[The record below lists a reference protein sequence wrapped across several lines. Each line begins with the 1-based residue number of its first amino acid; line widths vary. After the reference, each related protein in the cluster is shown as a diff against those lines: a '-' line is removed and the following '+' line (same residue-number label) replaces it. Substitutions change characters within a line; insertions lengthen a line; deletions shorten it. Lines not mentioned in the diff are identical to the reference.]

1 MPFAIGID
9 IGTANTRV
17 AVFRNGRPEII
28 PDADGRHSMPSY
40 VAFTERSRLFGSA
53 AKAQATSNPQNT
65 VYDVKRILGQHL
77 YHENV
82 TKYIRDSPNLVEQ
95 KKHGQIA
102 ISVSYKN
109 QERRLSP
116 VQIFA
121 MLVAQA
127 RANAEAYLGEAV
139 RDAVISVPA
148 CFDSS
153 QLQDVRDAALLGGV
167 NLLDLITS
175 IDSISLCHL
184 FMNTSQEVDVRR
196 ITILNFGSS
205 FFSAGRVD
213 QTENVAETISC
224 AGDELGTEDVINRLI
239 SHFGAEI
246 QRNWS
251 WDIKEDLRARRRLR
265 QACEVSLRELSSTT
279 STEIYIDSLYD
290 GRDFSS
296 TLSRAR
302 LEELCQDIF
311 DLTLK
316 TIDRV
321 ILNATRQ
328 MWPEHALGKH
338 PLMEILIVGGGSRVP
353 MLRRVW
359 SDHFGSWTVP
369 FKLVNS
375 VNADEGE
382 VFGSC
387 IQAEILSG
395 GSDVLVARLL
405 CLRVMP
411 FSIGI
416 EMKGGKM
423 SRILRFNCTIP
434 FIQRKKY
441 SASDF
446 DFDPHERLVLN
457 VYQGEKRRVKDN
469 ILIGTLDL
477 SELPPGWDNEDLNS
491 KIEVR
496 VNVDARQQV
505 SLAATVGGKSTS
517 AAAWQKVA
525 YRSGEEIEYLL
536 SQAESYREDD
546 AAEEARLEERCAL
559 DMRISSLSKYQ
570 PAPGLQTAQ
579 MVAIIQ
585 SLGQI
590 RNWVDENEFATI
602 ADLRSQHKTLHQLER
617 DMRMEELRAGEITGL
632 CAYAEEL
639 QTKLLATTQTPKIRS
654 LLQSVD
660 AIAQWVDKNEQ
671 AEIEEYQGRLR
682 SLMAISVEL
691 IAIREAPP
699 PSRESTPSTTG
710 NSRPESPRPE
720 TPRGL
725 DELFPESGW
734 DRKSTYTDAEFEW
747 LVSYLRNTGHESW
760 TRAPRMY
767 TVLRLI
773 DRVDLVDTF
782 LQREITD
789 IWFPFS
795 ENTLPKLLKQPHRA
809 QFLRTQEAVFSKAL
823 ELERGSKLDDDRM
836 NRRHAHFSHGE
847 PLPFKAI
854 AILGSGAHGFVDKV
868 VSTLSYREYARKQFK
883 RSAINKKG
891 IKTFLNEVK
900 ILKSLRH
907 KHCIDMVGSYS
918 DPQYFVLLTS
928 PVAECN
934 LERYYTMALAD
945 RDKLSILQ
953 SFFGCLAGTLD
964 FLHSQKVAHQD
975 IKPQNIL
982 VKDNSHVLVADFGIA
997 RSWEGLAGATTTAD
1011 LDRSWVYAAPEVV
1024 RGGPKNESADV
1035 WSLGCVFL
1043 EMCTVLGGKDVGEMR
1058 AFFRGRSDS
1067 TSFHHNAAPGHV
1079 AAWVDALRSD
1089 QPSGEIWALEMVE
1102 IMLQIE
1108 PRHRYKPFE
1117 LLNKTI
1123 AMSET
1128 TGILFCGACCR
1139 DTGVSLPDGN
1149 DLDRWS
1155 EGDDDRDEM

>member
-9 IGTANTRV
+9 IGTENTRV

-65 VYDVKRILGQHL
+65 VYDVKRILGHHL
-77 YHENV
+77 DHAKL
-82 TKYIRDSPNLVEQ
+82 TKYIRDSPNVLEQ
-95 KKHGQIA
+95 KRHGQIT
-102 ISVSYKN
+102 ISVSYKQ

-139 RDAVISVPA
+139 HDAVISVPA

-153 QLQDVRDAALLGGV
+153 QFQDVRDAVVLSGV

-175 IDSISLCHL
+175 IDSISLYHI
-184 FMNTSQEVDVRR
+184 FMNTSQDLNARR
-196 ITILNFGSS
+196 IIILNFGSS
-205 FFSAGRVD
+205 FFSAGLAVLD
-213 QTENVAETISC
+213 DGIAETTSC
-224 AGDELGTEDVINRLI
+224 AGDELGTEDMINRLI
-239 SHFGAEI
+239 SHFAAEI

-251 WDIKEDLRARRRLR
+251 WDIKVDLRAWRRLR

-279 STEIYIDSLYD
+279 SSQIYIDSLYD

-296 TLSRAR
+296 TLSRTR

-311 DLTLK
+311 HLTLE
-316 TIDRV
+316 TIDRF
-321 ILNATRQ
+321 IPNAARQ
-328 MWPEHALGKH
+328 AWPEQARGKN
-338 PLMEILIVGGGSRVP
+338 PLMEILIVGGGSRIP

-359 SDHFGSWTVP
+359 SDYFGSVR
-369 FKLVNS
+369 LVNS
-375 VNADEGE
+375 MNADEGE

-387 IQAEILSG
+387 IQAAMFSAN
-395 GSDVLVARLL
+395 SDVLVPRLL
-405 CLRVMP
+405 CMRVMP

-416 EMKGGKM
+416 ETKGGKM
-423 SRILRFNCTIP
+423 AKIIHSNYLIP
-434 FIQRKKY
+434 NVKRKKY

-446 DFDPHERLVLN
+446 DFDLHERLVLN
-457 VYQGEKRRVKDN
+457 VYQGENRRVKDN

-477 SELPPGWDNEDLNS
+477 SELPPGRDNEDLKT

-496 VNVDARQQV
+496 VEVDARQQV
-505 SLAATVGGKSTS
+505 FLAATMDGKSTS

-525 YRSGEEIEYLL
+525 YRSGEEMEYLL
-536 SQAESYREDD
+536 LQAESYREDD

-559 DMRISSLSKYQ
+559 DMRISSLSKSQ
-570 PAPGLQTAQ
+570 PAPGLQTAR

-590 RNWVDENEFATI
+590 RNWVDENEFANV
-602 ADLRSQHKTLHQLER
+602 AEFRSRHKTLHQLER
-617 DMRMEELRAGEITGL
+617 DMKMEGLRAGEITGL
-632 CAYAEEL
+632 CSYAEEL
-639 QTKLLATTQTPKIRS
+639 RTKLLAATQTPEIRS
-654 LLQSVD
+654 LLHSVD

-671 AEIEEYQGRLR
+671 AEIEEYQTKLR

-710 NSRPESPRPE
+710 NSWPESSRPE

-734 DRKSTYTDAEFEW
+734 DRKSRYTDAEFEW

-760 TRAPRMY
+760 TRAPRIY

-773 DRVDLVDTF
+773 DRVDLVDAF

-795 ENTLPKLLKQPHRA
+795 ENTLPRLLKQPHRA
-809 QFLRTQEAVFSKAL
+809 QFLRTKEAVFSKAL

-847 PLPFKAI
+847 PLPFKVI

-1079 AAWVDALRSD
+1079 AAWVDALRSNR
-1089 QPSGEIWALEMVE
+1089 PSEGLWALEMVE

-1149 DLDRWS
+1149 DPDRWS
-1155 EGDDDRDEM
+1155 EGDDDRNEM

>member
-1 MPFAIGID
+1 MPLAIGID

-28 PDADGRHSMPSY
+28 PDADGRHSMPFY
-40 VAFTERSRLFGSA
+40 VAFTERCRLFASA

-65 VYDVKRILGQHL
+65 VYGVKRILGHHL
-77 YHENV
+77 DQATV
-82 TKYIRDSPNLVEQ
+82 TKYIRDSPNVFEQ
-95 KKHGQIA
+95 KKNGQIT
-102 ISVSYKN
+102 ISVSYKK
-109 QERRLSP
+109 QQRRLSP
-116 VQIFA
+116 VQTFA

-127 RANAEAYLGEAV
+127 RANAEAYLGETIHN
-139 RDAVISVPA
+139 AVISVPA
-148 CFDSS
+148 NFDSS
-153 QLQDVRDAALLGGV
+153 QVQDVRDAAFLGGV
-167 NLLDLITS
+167 NLLDLIKS
-175 IDSISLCHL
+175 IDSISLYYL
-184 FMNTSQEVDVRR
+184 LMNPSKEFDARH
-196 ITILNFGSS
+196 ILILNFGSS
-205 FFSAGRVD
+205 FFSAGLAVL
-213 QTENVAETISC
+213 QANIAEITSC
-224 AGDELGTEDVINRLI
+224 ASDELGTEDVIDRLVG
-239 SHFGAEI
+239 HFAAVI
-246 QRNWS
+246 QRKWD
-251 WDIKEDLRARRRLR
+251 WDIKENLRARRRLR
-265 QACEVSLRELSSTT
+265 QACEVSLRDLSSTT

-290 GRDFSS
+290 GRDFSF

-311 DLTLK
+311 YSTLQ

-321 ILNATRQ
+321 IPNAARQ
-328 MWPEHALGKH
+328 AWPEQARGKD
-338 PLMEILIVGGGSRVP
+338 PLMEILIVGGGSRIP

-359 SDHFGSWTVP
+359 SDYFGSVR
-369 FKLVNS
+369 FVNS

-387 IQAEILSG
+387 IQAAILSG
-395 GSDVLVARLL
+395 DSDVSIARLL
-405 CLRVMP
+405 CVRVMP

-416 EMKGGKM
+416 ERKGGKM
-423 SRILRFNCTIP
+423 AKIFHFNTTIP
-434 FIQRKKY
+434 NIKREKFL
-441 SASDF
+441 ASDF
-446 DFDPHERLVLN
+446 DFDRHQPLVLN
-457 VYQGEKRRVKDN
+457 VYQGEKRKVKDN
-469 ILIGTLDL
+469 IFVGALDL
-477 SELPPGWDNEDLNS
+477 SEIPPGWDDEDLKT
-491 KIEVR
+491 KIDVR
-496 VNVDARQQV
+496 VDVDQRQQV
-505 SLAATVGGKSTS
+505 SLAATVGSKSTS
-517 AAAWQKVA
+517 AAAWHKVA
-525 YRSGEEIEYLL
+525 YRSGKEMEDLL
-536 SQAESYREDD
+536 LQAESYKEDD

-559 DMRISSLSKYQ
+559 DMRVSSLRRSQ
-570 PAPGLQTAQ
+570 PAHGHQTAQ
-579 MVAIIQ
+579 VVAILQ

-590 RNWVDENEFATI
+590 QNWVDENEFANI
-602 ADLRSQHKTLHQLER
+602 AEFRSRHQTLHQLEI
-617 DMRMEELRAGEITGL
+617 DMQMEGLRAGEITGL
-632 CAYAEEL
+632 YSYAGEL
-639 QTKLLATTQTPKIRS
+639 RTKLLATTQTPKIRS
-654 LLQSVD
+654 LLNSVD
-660 AIAQWVDKNEQ
+660 AVAQWVEKNDQ
-671 AEIEEYQGRLR
+671 AEIEEYQTKLR
-682 SLMAISVEL
+682 SLVAISVDL
-691 IAIREAPP
+691 IAIREVPP
-699 PSRESTPSTTG
+699 PSRESTPSTPG
-710 NSRPESPRPE
+710 KSRPESPRPE

-734 DRKSTYTDAEFEW
+734 DRKSSYTDAEFEW
-747 LVSYLRNTGHESW
+747 LVSYLRNTEHESW
-760 TRAPRMY
+760 TKAPRIY

-773 DRVDLVDTF
+773 GKVDLVDAF
-782 LQREITD
+782 LQRDITD

-795 ENTLPKLLKQPHRA
+795 ESTLPKLLKQPHRA

-823 ELERGSKLDDDRM
+823 ELARGSKLDDDRM

-847 PLPFKAI
+847 PLPFKVI

-868 VSTLSYREYARKQFK
+868 VSTLSYREYARKRFK
-883 RSAINKKG
+883 RSAINKKDV
-891 IKTFLNEVK
+891 KTFLNEVK

-934 LERYYTMALAD
+934 LERYYTMAMAD
-945 RDKLSILQ
+945 RDKLSILR

-964 FLHSQKVAHQD
+964 FLHSQKVVHQD

-982 VKDNSHVLVADFGIA
+982 VKDNSQVLVADFGIA

-1043 EMCTVLGGKDVGEMR
+1043 EICTVLGGKDVGEMR

-1079 AAWVDALRSD
+1079 AAWVDTLRSD
-1089 QPSGEIWALEMVE
+1089 QSSEDSWALEMVE

-1108 PRHRYKPFE
+1108 PRHRHRPFE
-1117 LLNKTI
+1117 LLNKTT

-1155 EGDDDRDEM
+1155 EGDDDRNEM

>member
-28 PDADGRHSMPSY
+28 PDADGRHSMPSH

-65 VYDVKRILGQHL
+65 VYDVKRILGHYLDQAKL
-77 YHENV
+77 
-82 TKYIRDSPNLVEQ
+82 TQYIRDSPNVIER
-95 KKHGQIA
+95 KRHGQIT
-102 ISVSYKN
+102 ISVSYKK

-139 RDAVISVPA
+139 HDAVISVPA

-153 QLQDVRDAALLGGV
+153 QVQDVRDAALLGGV

-175 IDSISLCHL
+175 IESISLYHL
-184 FMNTSQEVDVRR
+184 FMNISQEVDVRR
-196 ITILNFGSS
+196 IAILNFGSS
-205 FFSAGRVD
+205 FFSAGLAVL
-213 QTENVAETISC
+213 EEGIAETTSC

-239 SHFGAEI
+239 SHFAAEI

-251 WDIKEDLRARRRLR
+251 LDIKKDLRARRRLR
-265 QACEVSLRELSSTT
+265 QACEVSLRDLSSTT
-279 STEIYIDSLYD
+279 STEIYIDSLYN

-311 DLTLK
+311 HLTLE

-321 ILNATRQ
+321 ISNAARQ
-328 MWPEHALGKH
+328 AWPEQARGKN
-338 PLMEILIVGGGSRVP
+338 PLMEILIVGGGSRIP

-359 SDHFGSWTVP
+359 SDYFGSVR
-369 FKLVNS
+369 LVNS

-387 IQAEILSG
+387 IQAAILS
-395 GSDVLVARLL
+395 ARVSLL
-405 CLRVMP
+405 CVRVAP
-411 FSIGI
+411 LSIGI
-416 EMKGGKM
+416 ETKGGKM
-423 SRILRFNCTIP
+423 AKIIHSNSTIP
-434 FIQRKKY
+434 CFKTRKY

-446 DFDPHERLVLN
+446 DFGLHERLGLN
-457 VYQGEKRRVKDN
+457 VYQGEKRTVKDN

-477 SELPPGWDNEDLNS
+477 SELPPGWDHEDS
-491 KIEVR
+491 KIKIEVR
-496 VNVDARQQV
+496 VDVDHRQQV
-505 SLAATVGGKSTS
+505 FLAAIVGGKSTS
-517 AAAWQKVA
+517 AGAWQKVT

-536 SQAESYREDD
+536 LQAESYREDD

-559 DMRISSLSKYQ
+559 DMRISSLSKSQ

-590 RNWVDENEFATI
+590 RNWVDENEFASI
-602 ADLRSQHKTLHQLER
+602 ADLRSRHKTLHQLER
-617 DMRMEELRAGEITGL
+617 DMKMEGLRAAEMIGL

-639 QTKLLATTQTPKIRS
+639 RTKLLATTQTPKIRS
-654 LLQSVD
+654 LLHSVD

-671 AEIEEYQGRLR
+671 AEIEEYQTKLR

-691 IAIREAPP
+691 IAIREAPS
-699 PSRESTPSTTG
+699 PSRESTPSTIG

-734 DRKSTYTDAEFEW
+734 DGKSRYTDAEFEW

-773 DRVDLVDTF
+773 DRVDLVDAF

-795 ENTLPKLLKQPHRA
+795 ENTLPRLLKQPHRA

-847 PLPFKAI
+847 PLPFKVI

-868 VSTLSYREYARKQFK
+868 VSTLSWREYARKRFK
-883 RSAINKKG
+883 RSAINKKDV
-891 IKTFLNEVK
+891 KTFLNEVK
-900 ILKSLRH
+900 ILKSLEH

-964 FLHSQKVAHQD
+964 FLHNQKVTHQD

-982 VKDNSHVLVADFGIA
+982 VKDNSQVLVADFGIA

-1079 AAWVDALRSD
+1079 AAWVDSLRSN
-1089 QPSGEIWALEMVE
+1089 QPSEEIWALEMVE

-1139 DTGVSLPDGN
+1139 DTGVSLPDCN
-1149 DLDRWS
+1149 DFDPWS
-1155 EGDDDRDEM
+1155 EGDDDHDEM